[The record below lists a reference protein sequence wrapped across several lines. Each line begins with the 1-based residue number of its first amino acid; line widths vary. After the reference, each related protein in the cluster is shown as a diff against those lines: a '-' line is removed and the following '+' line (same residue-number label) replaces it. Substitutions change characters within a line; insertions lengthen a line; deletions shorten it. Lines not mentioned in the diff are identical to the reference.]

1 MLIAT
6 AKKYIIWVMNSGAGI
21 ILNRLYFAY
30 NLATDNDS
38 VLVFLIACI

>member
-1 MLIAT
+1 
-6 AKKYIIWVMNSGAGI
+6 MNSEAGI

-30 NLATDNDS
+30 NLATNIDN